1 MKKLLIFSAIAGCL
15 AFSDAKA
22 QVVNGVRLSELKS
35 TYIEIDEF
43 RPPNRG
49 KVFVRL
55 EYGQE
60 VRNERDNTL
69 IKDENGKN
77 LEFNSLVDC
86 LNKMRSYGY
95 ELFQAYNRSKDK
107 GTGEKVYVLK
117 KQ

>member
-1 MKKLLIFSAIAGCL
+1 MFSAIAGCL
-15 AFSDAKA
+15 AFSNVKA
-22 QVVNGVRLSELKS
+22 QVVNGIRLSELKA
-35 TYIEIDEF
+35 TYIEIDEY

-49 KVFVRL
+49 KIYVRL

-60 VRNERDNTL
+60 VRNDREHSL
-69 IKDENGKN
+69 IKDDNGRN

-95 ELFQAYNRSKDK
+95 ELFQAYDRSRDK
-107 GTGEKVYVLK
+107 ATGEKVYVLK